1 MHGSAADGKPLEAA
15 LIDEPARRQLGL
27 PFCRRV
33 AGHLRV
39 LLFQG
44 LGQGGRHH
52 RVLKK
57 LPALP
62 STAGSGSLA
71 MRVAQTVSKMAC
83 GGGIPSAASG
93 P

>member
-1 MHGSAADGKPLEAA
+1 MDGGAADGKALEPA

-27 PFCRRV
+27 PLPGRV
-33 AGHLRV
+33 
-39 LLFQG
+39 
-44 LGQGGRHH
+44 
-52 RVLKK
+52 KK

-71 MRVAQTVSKMAC
+71 MRVAQTVSKIAC
-83 GGGIPSAASG
+83 AEGCSPSAASG